1 LLPGRSAALGLPGE
15 GSRGRGSHS
24 LHASVSR
31 TPVLSHD
38 AGAVVVLRQV
48 GVVGTALCRVPDY
61 AEFGGWEG
69 RVAGVM
75 GCEWA

>member
-1 LLPGRSAALGLPGE
+1 MAGHRLP
-15 GSRGRGSHS
+15 
-24 LHASVSR
+24 
-31 TPVLSHD
+31 
-38 AGAVVVLRQV
+38 AVVVLRQV